1 MKKGPNFLTNKTLLF
16 VEVLV
21 KTQLLANRY
30 IYINEKYKSLCGLCC
45 LTISFL
51 SKYEFYSLELINFN
65 LPHRNRVK
73 KSFSLSLY
81 LYNQK
86 QCEIHILIL

>member
-30 IYINEKYKSLCGLCC
+30 IYVYIYIYIIYIYIYIYIYINEKY
-45 LTISFL
+45 
-51 SKYEFYSLELINFN
+51 N
-65 LPHRNRVK
+65 LFVG
-73 KSFSLSLY
+73 Y
-81 LYNQK
+81 AV
-86 QCEIHILIL
+86 